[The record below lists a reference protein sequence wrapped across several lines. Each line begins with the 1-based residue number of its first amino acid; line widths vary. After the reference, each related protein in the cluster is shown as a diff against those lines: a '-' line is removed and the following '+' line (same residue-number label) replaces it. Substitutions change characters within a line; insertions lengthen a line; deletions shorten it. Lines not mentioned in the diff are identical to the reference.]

1 MKWVGLV
8 DEKGLATGS
17 VLLVRRVGRC
27 RTAGVVV
34 DVISFAKVETLSD
47 VATLAVFILMVRNV
61 SPVAWKVRVG
71 SNGGV
76 RSM

>member
-1 MKWVGLV
+1 VKWVGLV

-17 VLLVRRVGRC
+17 VLVVLRMGRC

-34 DVISFAKVETLSD
+34 DVISFGKVETLSD

-71 SNGGV
+71 SYGGV